1 MIAFVIYLFFLLLL
15 AGSLLHTGHGA
26 ALYQL
31 PTTVRLANHSLPGVY
46 AAVLPARWTPPMLD
60 VTASTCLA
68 PAATPSSAH
77 LDLKNIS
84 INPSYV
90 RVFVCLF
97 VCPSLRPPRITEA
110 YISAVHIAALM
121 HACMYVGK
129 IAMHHVQDQ

>member
-1 MIAFVIYLFFLLLL
+1 M
-15 AGSLLHTGHGA
+15 
-26 ALYQL
+26 YQL
-31 PTTVRLANHSLPGVY
+31 PTTVRLVNHSLLGVY

-68 PAATPSSAH
+68 LAATLSSAH

-84 INPSYV
+84 INLSYV
-90 RVFVCLF
+90 WVFVCLF

-110 YISAVHIAALM
+110 YISDVHIAALM

-129 IAMHHVQDQ
+129 IAMHHVQDQSRD